1 MREFV
6 KSLAEMES
14 ARQDVKLASLVSEKK
29 KVGVFC
35 PVIDEAH
42 FTMCDKLCKM
52 LRDAGIDTVGI
63 AVYEEGL
70 EFFQSLKTDEELLN
84 VAVMAEL
91 HRVDTMLIL
100 NLHSMWGEMMYQ
112 YFARHGIEFYFIEND
127 DAFYYK
133 RNYMYEHISELYDCY
148 VDFVDEYSR
157 KSYLG
162 VIREGMSGQLGEY
175 IMAPEPQYMLDGF
188 APRLGDVAIDAGAF
202 DGETARDFLWCGAK
216 VYSFEMDEKNYQKC
230 KELGDR
236 IGFEVE
242 AKGLWF
248 RHEFVDYK
256 KNGAA
261 SSMLTSGG
269 NCQAEMLDLDSW
281 AVARNIE
288 KVDFIKMD
296 IEGVEF
302 EALQGAKRIIST
314 CKPRLAICAYHKWGH
329 LYALQNYI
337 KSLRPDYEFAFR
349 HYPLTT
355 SILLPYQKEI
365 FAHYGL
371 SESIPTWCECVLYA
385 R

>member
-1 MREFV
+1 
-6 KSLAEMES
+6 
-14 ARQDVKLASLVSEKK
+14 
-29 KVGVFC
+29 
-35 PVIDEAH
+35 
-42 FTMCDKLCKM
+42 
-52 LRDAGIDTVGI
+52 
-63 AVYEEGL
+63 
-70 EFFQSLKTDEELLN
+70 
-84 VAVMAEL
+84 
-91 HRVDTMLIL
+91 
-100 NLHSMWGEMMYQ
+100 
-112 YFARHGIEFYFIEND
+112 
-127 DAFYYK
+127 
-133 RNYMYEHISELYDCY
+133 
-148 VDFVDEYSR
+148 
-157 KSYLG
+157 
-162 VIREGMSGQLGEY
+162 MSGQLGEY
-175 IMAPEPQYMLDGF
+175 IIAPEPQYMLDGF
-188 APRLGDVAIDAGAF
+188 APRLDDVAIDAGAF

-236 IGFEVE
+236 IGFDVE

-261 SSMLTSGG
+261 SSMLVSGG
-269 NCQAEMLDLDSW
+269 NCQAEMINLDSW
-281 AVARNIE
+281 AVAKNIE

-296 IEGVEF
+296 IEGVEL

-314 CKPRLAICAYHKWGH
+314 CKPRLAICAYHKWEH

>member
-1 MREFV
+1 MRENF
-6 KSLAEMES
+6 
-14 ARQDVKLASLVSEKK
+14 
-29 KVGVFC
+29 
-35 PVIDEAH
+35 
-42 FTMCDKLCKM
+42 FTHTAC
-52 LRDAGIDTVGI
+52 INIVGI

-70 EFFQSLKTDEELLN
+70 DFFHSLKCDEELLN

-112 YFARHGIEFYFIEND
+112 YFARHGIEFYLIEDD

-175 IMAPEPQYMLDGF
+175 IIAPEPQYMLDGF
-188 APRLGDVAIDAGAF
+188 APRMGDVAIDAGAF

-216 VYSFEMDEKNYQKC
+216 VYS
-230 KELGDR
+230 
-236 IGFEVE
+236 
-242 AKGLWF
+242 
-248 RHEFVDYK
+248 
-256 KNGAA
+256 
-261 SSMLTSGG
+261 
-269 NCQAEMLDLDSW
+269 
-281 AVARNIE
+281 
-288 KVDFIKMD
+288 
-296 IEGVEF
+296 
-302 EALQGAKRIIST
+302 
-314 CKPRLAICAYHKWGH
+314 
-329 LYALQNYI
+329 
-337 KSLRPDYEFAFR
+337 YEFAFR
-349 HYPLTT
+349 HYPLTP

-371 SESIPTWCECVLYA
+371 SESLPTWCECVLYA